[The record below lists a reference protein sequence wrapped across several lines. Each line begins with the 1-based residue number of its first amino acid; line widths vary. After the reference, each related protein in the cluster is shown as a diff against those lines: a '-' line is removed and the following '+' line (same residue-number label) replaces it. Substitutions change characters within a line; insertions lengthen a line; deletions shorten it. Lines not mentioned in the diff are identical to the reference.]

1 MAENQQPDQTAERS
15 SGERERQIR
24 RRIARA
30 IARTRLI
37 LLWEDLWPRL
47 VPLLAIAGLFA
58 LSSWFGLWLVLSD
71 WMHVVVLSLFAA
83 AALASLWPLL
93 RVHLPSRAEAFARLE
108 RASGLPNRPATSF
121 LDHLAVG
128 DDDPQT
134 RAILEAHRAKLI
146 TDFGALRTG
155 LPSPGLPRRGAP
167 PVARLRS
174 LPPR

>member
-93 RVHLPSRAEAFARLE
+93 RVHLPSRAEAFKACRHSRPPGWPPAWAHGWRRATACCWTDRSE
-108 RASGLPNRPATSF
+108 RARRILP
-121 LDHLAVG
+121 
-128 DDDPQT
+128 
-134 RAILEAHRAKLI
+134 
-146 TDFGALRTG
+146 
-155 LPSPGLPRRGAP
+155 
-167 PVARLRS
+167 AR
-174 LPPR
+174 